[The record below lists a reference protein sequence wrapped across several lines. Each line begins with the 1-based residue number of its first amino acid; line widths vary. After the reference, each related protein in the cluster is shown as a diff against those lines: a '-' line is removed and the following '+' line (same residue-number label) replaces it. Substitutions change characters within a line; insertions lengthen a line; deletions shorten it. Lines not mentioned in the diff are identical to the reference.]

1 MSLKEIVMHSIH
13 LQDVHMPK
21 GPNLFA
27 LSVGEVV
34 WFSIAVIF
42 FLISWMVG
50 GDDFAASIG
59 GISSLVVLLLGL
71 VVGAILCGVT
81 KPEK

>member
-1 MSLKEIVMHSIH
+1 MHSIH
-13 LQDVHMPK
+13 LHDVHMPK

-34 WFSIAVIF
+34 WFSIAVFF

-50 GDDFAASIG
+50 GDDFVASIG
-59 GISSLVVLLLGL
+59 GSTSLAALMAGL
-71 VVGAILCGVT
+71 VVGAILCNLT